1 MSGKLFIVGT
11 PIGNLDDMSKRA
23 IDTLNLADFIACE
36 DTRVTIKLLNH
47 FGIKKKLVSFHEFSP
62 KEKEEKIIH
71 ELKSGK
77 KIALVSDA
85 GMPLISDPGYELVR
99 RCIEE
104 GIDVT
109 VVPGP
114 SAFVCA
120 LVLSGQNTYSFVF
133 EGFLPK
139 NKRAKREKLESL
151 KYEKRTLIFYEA
163 PHKLLDTLC
172 QMAEIFGVDREI
184 SIVKE
189 ITKVHESIMLTTL
202 GNAVEFFKQNPPKG
216 EYVLVVRG
224 YEDNKEKTRDD
235 NVEFIKEKL
244 REKLFQG
251 FSKKEAAK
259 MVADELNLP
268 KNKVYKIM
276 VESREF

>member
-23 IDTLNLADFIACE
+23 IDTLNSVDFIACE

-62 KEKEEKIIH
+62 KEKEEKIMY

-99 RCIEE
+99 RCIDE
-104 GIDVT
+104 GIEVT

-163 PHKLLDTLC
+163 PHKLLDTLI
-172 QMAEIFGVDREI
+172 QMAEIFGVNREV

-189 ITKVHESIMLTTL
+189 ITKMHESIMLTTL
-202 GNAVEFFKQNPPKG
+202 GNAVEFFKQNSPKG
-216 EYVLVVRG
+216 EYVLVVKG
-224 YEDNKEKTRDD
+224 YEDVEEKMQDD
-235 NVEFIKEKL
+235 VELIRKRLKEKL
-244 REKLFQG
+244 LRG

-268 KNKVYKIM
+268 KNKVYKI
-276 VESREF
+276 VIENNEFK

>member
-23 IDTLNLADFIACE
+23 IDTLNSVDFIACE

-62 KEKEEKIIH
+62 KEKEEKIIY

-99 RCIEE
+99 RCIDE
-104 GIDVT
+104 GIEVT

-139 NKRAKREKLESL
+139 NKRAKREKLKSL
-151 KYEKRTLIFYEA
+151 KYEKEHLYFM
-163 PHKLLDTLC
+163 KLPTN
-172 QMAEIFGVDREI
+172 F
-184 SIVKE
+184 
-189 ITKVHESIMLTTL
+189 
-202 GNAVEFFKQNPPKG
+202 
-216 EYVLVVRG
+216 
-224 YEDNKEKTRDD
+224 
-235 NVEFIKEKL
+235 
-244 REKLFQG
+244 
-251 FSKKEAAK
+251 
-259 MVADELNLP
+259 
-268 KNKVYKIM
+268 
-276 VESREF
+276 

>member
-23 IDTLNLADFIACE
+23 IDTLNSVDFIACE

-62 KEKEEKIIH
+62 KEKEEKIIY

-99 RCIEE
+99 RCIDE
-104 GIDVT
+104 GIEVT

-163 PHKLLDTLC
+163 PHKLLDTLI
-172 QMAEIFGVDREI
+172 QMAEIFGVNREV

-189 ITKVHESIMLTTL
+189 ITKMHESIMLTTL

-224 YEDNKEKTRDD
+224 YEDVEEKMQDD
-235 NVEFIKEKL
+235 VELIKEKL
-244 REKLFQG
+244 REKLLQG

-268 KNKVYKIM
+268 KNKVYKI
-276 VESREF
+276 VIENNEFK

>member
-23 IDTLNLADFIACE
+23 IDTLNSVDFIACE

-62 KEKEEKIIH
+62 KEKEEKIIY

-99 RCIEE
+99 RCIDE
-104 GIDVT
+104 GIEVT

-172 QMAEIFGVDREI
+172 QMTEIFGEAREI

-189 ITKVHESIMLTTL
+189 ITKMHESVMLTTL
-202 GNAVEFFKQNPPKG
+202 GNAVEFFKQNSPKG
-216 EYVLVVRG
+216 EYVLVVKG
-224 YEDNKEKTRDD
+224 YEDVEEKMQDD
-235 NVEFIKEKL
+235 VELIRKRLKEKL
-244 REKLFQG
+244 LRG

-268 KNKVYKIM
+268 KNKVYKI
-276 VESREF
+276 VIENNEFK